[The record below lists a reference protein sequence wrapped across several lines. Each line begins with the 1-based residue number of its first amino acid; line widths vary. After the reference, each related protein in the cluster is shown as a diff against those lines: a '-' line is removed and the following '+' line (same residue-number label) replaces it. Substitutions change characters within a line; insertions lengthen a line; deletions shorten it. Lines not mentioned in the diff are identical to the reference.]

1 MCNECEK
8 MPASLRDAWQEVL
21 ILTQSRDRWI
31 DSFNKLAAEFEVYKI
46 RSGEE
51 IRELESELDK
61 LNERIGNML

>member
-21 ILTQSRDRWI
+21 ELTQSRDSWI
-31 DSFNKLAAEFEVYKI
+31 ESFNKLAAEFERHKI

-51 IRELESELDK
+51 IRELEAKIDM
-61 LNERIGNML
+61 LNARIGNMT